1 MPGQVAT
8 AGGSAADSRR
18 PKRKRRSQSPSNP
31 EVIARR
37 ERDAECVRL
46 RRNGLT
52 FDAIA
57 RTLGYSDSGHAYNA
71 FTAFMRAYPKEDVD
85 TARQLECD
93 RLDAMQAAIW
103 ARVLDDQDS
112 NQHWAM
118 DRALKISD
126 QRARLLGL
134 NKPVRQE
141 VTVLTES
148 TVDTAIAALKEQL
161 AAQAL
166 AAGVELPALPAVAEV
181 LSVEAQTVNQSTQ
194 F

>member
-1 MPGQVAT
+1 MPGQGAQSGSSSANPR
-8 AGGSAADSRR
+8 AG
-18 PKRKRRSQSPSNP
+18 KRRGQRSVSHP
-31 EVIARR
+31 EVIARAA
-37 ERDAECVRL
+37 RDAECVRL
-46 RRNGLT
+46 RRSGMT

-57 RTLGYSDSGHAYNA
+57 RTLGYADSGRAHHA
-71 FTAFMRAYPKEDVD
+71 FTGFMKNYPREDVED
-85 TARQLECD
+85 LRQLELD
-93 RLDAMQAAIW
+93 RLDAMQHAIW
-103 ARVLDDQDS
+103 PRVLDSEDS

-118 DRALKISD
+118 DRALKIQD
-126 QRARLLGL
+126 QRSRLMGL

-166 AAGVELPALPAVAEV
+166 AAGVELPALPAIAEV
-181 LSVEAQTVNQSTQ
+181 LSVRATSEQQSTH